1 MYFMATIHNS
11 ILNLYR
17 GACML
22 LRLPEHDIIIVNQ
35 WYDKALW
42 PRKAFYGR
50 NSMFFR
56 RERLFIDRG
65 LNIAPKQLNRTT

>member
-1 MYFMATIHNS
+1 MYYIATIRTNS
-11 ILNLYR
+11 YYKFLYR

-42 PRKAFYGR
+42 PRKAFYL
-50 NSMFFR
+50 SK
-56 RERLFIDRG
+56 EQPVLS
-65 LNIAPKQLNRTT
+65 L